1 MQNNHIPKTNINY
14 VCVFSIAV
22 FDLIAI
28 AIEILLF
35 INLLTSKQEDMIT
48 FFLQLEILLSCL
60 FHQISY
66 TPTYLAFIDTKFKE
80 IVCNSMAFIN
90 NTTNIST
97 MMFGVIISY
106 LLLQCTRGKPINS
119 FFVIVIS
126 SLCWFFSFFVS
137 LLFFIFGK
145 IDIDLD
151 TVCWFQDL
159 EINILILIINF
170 ILCIVTTV
178 FITKMILV
186 INQTFKIMNADDNFG
201 GYKSRMKQ
209 F

>member
-14 VCVFSIAV
+14 VCVFIISF

-28 AIEILLF
+28 SIEILLF

-48 FFLQLEILLSCL
+48 FFLKLEILLSCL

-66 TPTYLAFIDTKFKE
+66 TPTYLAFIDTHFKE
-80 IVCNSMAFIN
+80 IVYNSMAFIN

-137 LLFFIFGK
+137 LLFFIF
-145 IDIDLD
+145 
-151 TVCWFQDL
+151 
-159 EINILILIINF
+159 
-170 ILCIVTTV
+170 
-178 FITKMILV
+178 
-186 INQTFKIMNADDNFG
+186 
-201 GYKSRMKQ
+201 
-209 F
+209 